1 LYPDVQAEPAIVSDG
16 GMDRYLRAQRDA
28 GQLVVTDSYR
38 AEDLC
43 HAGHSVLAIRCG
55 NL

>member
-1 LYPDVQAEPAIVSDG
+1 MQAEPAIVSD

-43 HAGHSVLAIRCG
+43 HAGHSAPAIRCG